1 MTVQVAPTKRSL
13 LRSVRAVSSRCSI
26 AAVLLFG
33 CAMLQAAKAA
43 GETRTISFHHTHTKE
58 NLTITYKVN
67 GRYDDEALKKIN
79 HLMRDWR
86 ENEPIKMDP
95 ELIDLLW
102 EVHRETGSREPIWV
116 VCGYRSPGTNTMLRN
131 RSRGVAKASQ
141 HMLGKAIDFLHS
153 GRLDRRSA
161 RGRPARPARRCRLL
175 PGLVV
180 RAHGYR
186 QRAPLAADAGAAARQ
201 GPGEGTTGQPQR
213 FRRPFDPARKRGA
226 GERNAERTEF
236 DAVLPEQAVRRQ
248 RRTRQRCRGRRDRD
262 GFRACARPQHGR
274 AENCPRRDGRPRTGP
289 ADRGGSA

>member
-1 MTVQVAPTKRSL
+1 MLPAGAADAFNKGWHVTVQVAPTKRSL
-13 LRSVRAVSSRCSI
+13 LRSVRAVSSRCSV

-33 CAMLQAAKAA
+33 CAILQAAKAA

-131 RSRGVAKASQ
+131 RSRGVARASQ
-141 HMLGKAIDFLHS
+141 HMLGKAIDFYIP
-153 GRLDRRSA
+153 GRFDRRIA
-161 RGRPARPARRCRLL
+161 GRRPARPARWCRLL
-175 PGLVV
+175 SVLVV
-180 RAHGYR
+180 RAHGHR
-186 QRAPLAADAGAAARQ
+186 QRASLAADAGAAARQ
-201 GPGEGTTGQPQR
+201 DAGEGTTGQPQC
-213 FRRPFDPARKRGA
+213 FRRPFDPAR
-226 GERNAERTEF
+226 E
-236 DAVLPEQAVRRQ
+236 
-248 RRTRQRCRGRRDRD
+248 
-262 GFRACARPQHGR
+262 
-274 AENCPRRDGRPRTGP
+274 
-289 ADRGGSA
+289 RGGSERHAQQRDRCRPS